1 MYIQQLKADII
12 IVGAGLAGITAALEL
27 LPSNKKVLLIDR
39 DTKDNIGGLAKWA
52 FGGMFFVDTPLQRRA
67 KFQDSTTLA
76 WSDWQSTAQY
86 GENDTWQKAW
96 GEKYVN
102 ECTEKGFYWLKKQG
116 ISFFPIVHWVERGWH
131 KQGNSFPRFHM
142 VWGTGYGLVKTLASN
157 MLKHPKASQNL
168 EIKYQYKVEEI
179 LTQNNAVVAV
189 KGIDEANNN
198 QEWEAYAD
206 HIIIATGGLGGS
218 LEKVRQYWVKD
229 FGTPPEII
237 LNGSHV
243 FADGKM
249 HDAVSNVNGSLGH
262 MHDHWHYAAG
272 VHHPKP
278 HHAQHGLSLVPPKSA
293 LWFNY
298 KGERI
303 GPEPLI
309 TAYDTRYL
317 VEQICK
323 QEKKMSWQILN
334 LKIANKEFA
343 ISGSEHNV
351 AIRDK
356 NLFKFLKT
364 ILFGNKDL
372 VNDMLQNC
380 PDFVVANSIEE
391 LAEKMNALQGNNDVD
406 AKQLRKDI
414 EAYDKQCDLGE
425 SNFTDLQL
433 KKIQK
438 AREYRG
444 DKVRTCKYQ
453 KINDPKAYPLI
464 AIREFIVS
472 RKTLGGIETDL
483 QCRVLQKGS
492 KTETIPGL
500 YAIGECAGFG
510 GGGMHGK
517 GALEGTFL
525 GGCVLT
531 GRTVAEEIFNV

>member
-1 MYIQQLKADII
+1 MSIQQLKADII

-39 DTKDNIGGLAKWA
+39 DTKENIGGLAKWA

-76 WSDWQSTAQY
+76 WNDWQSTAQY

-102 ECTEKGFYWLKKQG
+102 ECTEKGFIWLKKQG
-116 ISFFPIVHWVERGWH
+116 VSFFPVVHWVERGWH
-131 KQGNSFPRFHM
+131 KQGNSCPRFHM
-142 VWGTGYGLVKTLASN
+142 VWGTGYGLVKTLANN
-157 MLKHPKASQNL
+157 MLKHPKAAQNL

-179 LTQNNAVVAV
+179 LTKNNAVIGV
-189 KGIDEANNN
+189 KGKDEANGK

-229 FGTPPEII
+229 FGTAPETI
-237 LNGSHV
+237 LNGSQPS
-243 FADGKM
+243 ADGLM
-249 HDAVSNVNGSLGH
+249 HDAVSQVNGSLGH
-262 MHDHWHYAAG
+262 MRDHWHYAAG

-278 HHAQHGLSLVPPKSA
+278 KHPNHGLSLVPPKSA

-334 LKIANKEFA
+334 LKIAYKEFA

-356 NLFKFLKT
+356 KP
-364 ILFGNKDL
+364 
-372 VNDMLQNC
+372 V
-380 PDFVVANSIEE
+380 
-391 LAEKMNALQGNNDVD
+391 
-406 AKQLRKDI
+406 
-414 EAYDKQCDLGE
+414 
-425 SNFTDLQL
+425 
-433 KKIQK
+433 
-438 AREYRG
+438 
-444 DKVRTCKYQ
+444 
-453 KINDPKAYPLI
+453 
-464 AIREFIVS
+464 
-472 RKTLGGIETDL
+472 
-483 QCRVLQKGS
+483 
-492 KTETIPGL
+492 
-500 YAIGECAGFG
+500 
-510 GGGMHGK
+510 
-517 GALEGTFL
+517 
-525 GGCVLT
+525 
-531 GRTVAEEIFNV
+531 